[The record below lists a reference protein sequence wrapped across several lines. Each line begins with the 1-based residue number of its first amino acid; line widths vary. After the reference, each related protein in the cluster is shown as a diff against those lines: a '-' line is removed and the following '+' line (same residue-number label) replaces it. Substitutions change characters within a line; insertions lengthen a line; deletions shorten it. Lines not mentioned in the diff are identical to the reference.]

1 MNCPGNRNGRRSQL
15 SLFLI
20 LAAALA
26 LAGCSPY
33 LREWNKRAAQ
43 PLPGNTVAGAWEG
56 TWLSDSGKHGGK
68 LWCIMTPETNQTYEA
83 RFRATYAKVFR
94 FTYTAHFEMQPHDI
108 GWEFDGESYLGK
120 LGGTYYYE
128 GRATS
133 SNMVSTY
140 KSKYEKGRFEL
151 KRPEAQE

>member
-1 MNCPGNRNGRRSQL
+1 MNCPRKFQVLRVELGYL
-15 SLFLI
+15 
-20 LAAALA
+20 LA
-26 LAGCSPY
+26 LGVMLALTGCSPY
-33 LREWNKRAAQ
+33 MREWNKRATQ
-43 PLPGNTVAGAWEG
+43 PLQGNSIAGAWEG
-56 TWLSDSGKHGGK
+56 RWLSDSGKHGGR
-68 LWCIMTPETNQTYEA
+68 LWCMMTPETNQTYEA

-94 FTYTAHFEMQPHDI
+94 FTYTAHFEMQPHDM
-108 GWEFDGESYLGK
+108 GWEFDGEASLGK

-151 KRPEAQE
+151 KRPETKG